1 MFSGRERH
9 DPSGCHCNVI
19 IPTPLNTLGGLGTL
33 EPKACVEVVELYAGS
48 PWAGAT
54 GCPCE
59 MKAEA
64 QET

>member
-1 MFSGRERH
+1 MSSGRERH
-9 DPSGCHCNVI
+9 DPSGCHHNVI
-19 IPTPLNTLGGLGTL
+19 IPTPLNILGGLGTL
-33 EPKACVEVVELYAGS
+33 EPKACVDVVELCAGS
-48 PWAGAT
+48 PWAAAT